1 MTVDLLKEE
10 DLWISFHPQN
20 NLVIVNMIHLLE
32 DRVLC
37 RIIRFDGLNLGYF
50 AWLGGQII
58 FGLLLSI
65 FVNYDL

>member
-37 RIIRFDGLNLGYF
+37 RIIGFDGLNLGYF

-58 FGLLLSI
+58 FELLCL
-65 FVNYDL
+65 FL